1 VAQSLDSLRSLGILS
16 AVEGRQTPLLQSNV
30 PDTVVAD
37 TVGTAYPPTMSPD
50 AATVGRQC
58 YTCEQR
64 KMSPTVLRYKKYRF
78 FFFSREET
86 RRHVHVVSPE
96 GEAKF
101 WLEPIVAL
109 AESFRLNARELKE
122 LQKVIE
128 RRNDEIIRAWNKHFT
143 R

>member
-1 VAQSLDSLRSLGILS
+1 
-16 AVEGRQTPLLQSNV
+16 
-30 PDTVVAD
+30 
-37 TVGTAYPPTMSPD
+37 
-50 AATVGRQC
+50 
-58 YTCEQR
+58 
-64 KMSPTVLRYKKYRF
+64 MSPTVLRYKKYRF

>member
-1 VAQSLDSLRSLGILS
+1 
-16 AVEGRQTPLLQSNV
+16 
-30 PDTVVAD
+30 
-37 TVGTAYPPTMSPD
+37 
-50 AATVGRQC
+50 
-58 YTCEQR
+58 
-64 KMSPTVLRYKKYRF
+64 MSPTVLRYKQYRF

-109 AESFRLNARELKE
+109 AESFRLSPRELKE
-122 LQKVIE
+122 LQNVVE
-128 RRNDEIIRAWNKHFT
+128 RRKDEIVSAWNQHFK